1 MKIFILPSS
10 VHCLNLG
17 DVAMMEVTCRR
28 FRNFWP
34 DAQIYVLNDA
44 PELLEL
50 YCPKAIP
57 VRPIGQQAYY
67 TTVAYLSRIGRRFAS
82 PAISELDYTWRHNW
96 PGLAE
101 KLVTA
106 RSGERAGA
114 EVRNFLDLVRS
125 CDLVMASGAGQITT
139 SFSGASALL
148 LGTLEMAQRHGID
161 TALMGQ
167 GIGPI
172 DEPCFRAR
180 AAKVLPKVDLI
191 CVRETITGPSL
202 LDALGVSRERVVV
215 TGDDAIE
222 TVYENRREALG
233 SCIGVNLRIS
243 WYSDIP
249 GDFVAALRRPLQ
261 EAATEL
267 GAPMVSVPISRHPD
281 EDDSGICERLFEG
294 YSSVPTPDNDL
305 TLVEGMIREIG
316 RCRVMITT
324 SYHGGVFALAQGIP
338 VVAWLKSK
346 YFAAKLY
353 GLANQFGV
361 GCEVVTLEEENWE
374 SHLKSAI
381 LGAWKSAEQLRP
393 QLLEAARSQLSAS
406 KGAYE
411 RLRNSFAA
419 ESRMQIPV
427 DLQAL
432 HK

>member
-139 SFSGASALL
+139 VAYQTYFLPHQVLESAS
-148 LGTLEMAQRHGID
+148 QR
-161 TALMGQ
+161 
-167 GIGPI
+167 
-172 DEPCFRAR
+172 E
-180 AAKVLPKVDLI
+180 
-191 CVRETITGPSL
+191 
-202 LDALGVSRERVVV
+202 DAL
-215 TGDDAIE
+215 
-222 TVYENRREALG
+222 
-233 SCIGVNLRIS
+233 
-243 WYSDIP
+243 
-249 GDFVAALRRPLQ
+249 
-261 EAATEL
+261 
-267 GAPMVSVPISRHPD
+267 
-281 EDDSGICERLFEG
+281 
-294 YSSVPTPDNDL
+294 
-305 TLVEGMIREIG
+305 
-316 RCRVMITT
+316 
-324 SYHGGVFALAQGIP
+324 
-338 VVAWLKSK
+338 
-346 YFAAKLY
+346 
-353 GLANQFGV
+353 
-361 GCEVVTLEEENWE
+361 
-374 SHLKSAI
+374 
-381 LGAWKSAEQLRP
+381 
-393 QLLEAARSQLSAS
+393 ARSVAERFKLQQDSVNSLQPGCVEPAQVLSA
-406 KGAYE
+406 A
-411 RLRNSFAA
+411 
-419 ESRMQIPV
+419 
-427 DLQAL
+427 
-432 HK
+432 